1 MTAAAT
7 TDECH
12 VTRIERAA
20 VVGSGHMGRGIALS
34 LLRAGCDVV
43 LFDNAPG
50 RAADAVTWI
59 ARELERQAG
68 KGTLSADDAAT
79 MSERLRAAHE
89 IDDITDV
96 DLVVEAIVENLE
108 AKRALFAQLDG
119 IVRPD
124 TLLATNTSTLDV
136 NALAEATNRRAQVCG
151 LHFFSPAH
159 VQKLVE
165 VIDARH
171 TSTHTLDAVLD
182 LVVRMGKT
190 AVVAQVGYGFI
201 GNRVFDAY
209 VLEALNCAL
218 EGASPAQIDA
228 ALENFGFKMG
238 PFRVMDLVGL
248 DILWHIRREA
258 GDAEEP
264 GWALLGDVVA
274 RGDFGNKTGAG
285 WFAHGED
292 RSVTERAEIA
302 ELISA
307 AQKAGRVAHVPAE
320 SGPLDDHEIVTR
332 CVGALAAE
340 GQRVVADGIA
350 ASAEDVDTVFVLGY
364 GFPADKGGP
373 MTYGRAA
380 GII

>member
-1 MTAAAT
+1 MTT
-7 TDECH
+7 GVNTD
-12 VTRIERAA
+12 VGPVRRIERAA
-20 VVGSGHMGRGIALS
+20 VVGSGHMGRGIALC

-43 LFDNAPG
+43 LVDTAPG
-50 RAADAVTWI
+50 RAADAVIWI
-59 ARELERQAG
+59 GRELERQAAQG
-68 KGTLSADDAAT
+68 RLSADDAAT

-228 ALENFGFKMG
+228 ALEGFGFKMG

-264 GWALLGDVVA
+264 GWALLGDVVT
-274 RGDFGNKTGAG
+274 RGDLGNKTGAG

-292 RSVTERAEIA
+292 RSVSERAEIA

-307 AQKAGRVAHVPAE
+307 AQMAGRVAHVPAE
-320 SGPLDDHEIVTR
+320 SRLLDDHEIVTR
-332 CVGALAAE
+332 CVGALATE
-340 GQRVVADGIA
+340 GQRVVDDGIA
-350 ASAEDVDTVFVLGY
+350 AIAEDVDTVFVLGY

>member
-1 MTAAAT
+1 M
-7 TDECH
+7 
-12 VTRIERAA
+12 TRIDRAA

-34 LLRAGCDVV
+34 LLRAGCDIV
-43 LFDNAPG
+43 LYDSAPG
-50 RAADAVTWI
+50 RAADAVAWI
-59 ARELERQAG
+59 GSELDRQAS
-68 KGTLSADDAAT
+68 KGSLYADEAT
-79 MSERLRAAHE
+79 HLRARVRATDE
-89 IDDITDV
+89 MIDIADV
-96 DLVVEAIVENLE
+96 DLVVEALVENLE
-108 AKRALFAQLDG
+108 AKRALFNQLDDA
-119 IVRPD
+119 VRPD
-124 TLLATNTSTLDV
+124 ALLATNTSTLDV
-136 NALAEATNRRAQVCG
+136 NVIAEATHRQSQVCG

-171 TSTHTLDAVLD
+171 TSAHTLEVVLD
-182 LVVRMGKT
+182 LVERMGKT

-209 VLEALNCAL
+209 VLQALRCAL
-218 EGASPAQIDA
+218 EGASPGQIDA
-228 ALENFGFKMG
+228 ALEEFGFKMG

-258 GDAEEP
+258 GDSDEP

-274 RGDFGNKTGAG
+274 RGDLGTKSGAG
-285 WFAHGED
+285 WFAHGKD

-302 ELISA
+302 ELILA
-307 AQKAGRVAHVPAE
+307 ARGTDRNAPVAGE
-320 SGPLDDHEIVTR
+320 SRPLSEDEIVTR

-340 GQRVVADGIA
+340 GQHVLSEGIA

-373 MTYGRAA
+373 MAYGRAT
-380 GII
+380 GLI

>member
-1 MTAAAT
+1 
-7 TDECH
+7 
-12 VTRIERAA
+12 
-20 VVGSGHMGRGIALS
+20 MGRGIALS

-68 KGTLSADDAAT
+68 KGTLSADDAAR
-79 MSERLRAAHE
+79 MSERLRAAQE

-108 AKRALFAQLDG
+108 AKRTLFGELDQ
-119 IVRPD
+119 IVRPEA
-124 TLLATNTSTLDV
+124 LFATNTSTLDV
-136 NALAEATNRRAQVCG
+136 NVIADATNRHAQVCG

-171 TSTHTLDAVLD
+171 TSTHTLDTVLN
-182 LVVRMGKT
+182 LVARMGKT

-209 VLEALNCAL
+209 VLEVLNCTL

-228 ALENFGFKMG
+228 ALEGFGFKMG

-248 DILWHIRREA
+248 DMLWHIRREA

-274 RGDFGNKTGAG
+274 HGDLGNKTGAG

-292 RSVTERAEIA
+292 RSVSERAEIA

-307 AQKAGRVAHVPAE
+307 AQMAGRVAHVPAE
-320 SGPLDDHEIVTR
+320 SRLLDDHEIVTR
-332 CVGALAAE
+332 CVGALATE
-340 GQRVVADGIA
+340 GQRVVDDGIA

-364 GFPADKGGP
+364 GFPADRGGP
-373 MTYGRAA
+373 MTYGREA